1 MLYSFFCVWSI
12 QQQKSLIFIFY
23 AWVKLKKIVEALT
36 LTHRLRK
43 QKLIMKRNRNNKI
56 IFFIDILITTV
67 TTDATVILNHRN
79 HLFQADCSFIH
90 SIFFLLLFIAF
101 PLLLCRNYLWPH
113 SLNWMMMFF
122 FWSSRRE
129 NEAHSHRQL

>member
-1 MLYSFFCVWSI
+1 ME
-12 QQQKSLIFIFY
+12 
-23 AWVKLKKIVEALT
+23 AWT

-79 HLFQADCSFIH
+79 HLFQADFVRSFIQFFIIIYCV
-90 SIFFLLLFIAF
+90 STFIVSKLSVAAQFELNDDIF
-101 PLLLCRNYLWPH
+101 
-113 SLNWMMMFF
+113 
-122 FWSSRRE
+122 
-129 NEAHSHRQL
+129 